1 MLQDQLREIFY
12 STLDEFLAT
21 EADSILTDCSEQML
35 CGRLAIILERRSLEA
50 GFSGYKADVE
60 YNRNFEAKIKTIINE
75 FYQAIP
81 IRCDLILHSRGKF
94 AKDNLIAIEMKKQA
108 HAEKDRQRDRERLK
122 AMTRPTYDNRWDPL
136 SGTPPEHICDYEVGF
151 LLIINRNNRS
161 IRIEE
166 YIGGDRTK
174 VKRKP
179 F

>member
-1 MLQDQLREIFY
+1 MLKDQLRELFS

-35 CGRLAIILERRSLEA
+35 CGRLAMILQRRTLEA
-50 GFSGYKADVE
+50 GFSGYMADIE

-75 FYQAIP
+75 FYQVIP
-81 IRCDLILHSRGKF
+81 IRCDLILHSRGIK
-94 AKDNLIAIEMKKQA
+94 AKDNLIAIEMKKQV
-108 HAEKDRQRDRERLK
+108 HAEEARQRDRERLK

-136 SGTPPEHICDYEVGF
+136 SGDPPEHICDYEIGF
-151 LLIINRNNRS
+151 LLILNRNNRS

-166 YIGGDRTK
+166 YVGGRR
-174 VKRKP
+174 VGVRRKQ